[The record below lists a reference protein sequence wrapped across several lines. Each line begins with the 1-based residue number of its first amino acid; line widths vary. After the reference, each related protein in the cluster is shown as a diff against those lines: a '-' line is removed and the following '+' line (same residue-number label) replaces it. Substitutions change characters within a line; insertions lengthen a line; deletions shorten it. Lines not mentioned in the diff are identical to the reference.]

1 MNRTA
6 SVITGIYFVITA
18 GIAVRTALDPSPG
31 FGALKHM
38 FTFFATAPVS
48 VPMSI
53 LRHEPDFSSNWVTA
67 AVVLASTAV
76 VYGFVALVAWVAGR
90 VF

>member
-6 SVITGIYFVITA
+6 TVIAGIYFVITA

-38 FTFFATAPVS
+38 FTFLATSPVS
-48 VPMSI
+48 VPLSI
-53 LRHEPDFSSNWVTA
+53 LGHEPDFASNWVAA
-67 AVVLASTAV
+67 AVVLAATAV
-76 VYGFVALVAWVAGR
+76 VYGVVVLVAWVAGR
-90 VF
+90 IW

>member
-1 MNRTA
+1 MNRAA
-6 SVITGIYFVITA
+6 SIIAGVYFLITA

-48 VPMSI
+48 VPLSM
-53 LRHEPDFSSNWVTA
+53 LGYEPNFGSNWVA
-67 AVVLASTAV
+67 AGVVLAATAV
-76 VYGFVALVAWVAGR
+76 VYGFVVLVGR
-90 VF
+90 LF

>member
-6 SVITGIYFVITA
+6 TTVAGIYLLITA

-38 FTFFATAPVS
+38 FTFFATSPVS
-48 VPMSI
+48 VPLSI
-53 LRHEPDFSSNWVTA
+53 LGHEPDFGSNWVVT

-76 VYGFVALVAWVAGR
+76 VYGFVVLVAWVAGR
-90 VF
+90 IW